1 MRRRER
7 LRRQVC
13 WAHLRHALDAS
24 VLRLEAIA
32 ELLAEQL
39 EVAGIHLLDQGL
51 GLAIQIAGPR
61 IDATCDVQNVLGVN
75 KEVVRTAL
83 RKQLVRGI
91 REETIVHGD
100 VDAERRI
107 KVLRL
112 WHERAP
118 VGVRVATGEV
128 IRHHISDIAVDIASL
143 EELRVRASIIGIV
156 ASEHGDQSLVRIPQH
171 AEDGLIPK
179 VGLRDLCRPVL
190 AGRVVERATCDF

>member
-1 MRRRER
+1 MCRRGR
-7 LRRQVC
+7 LGRQVLG
-13 WAHLRHALDAS
+13 AHLRHALDAS
-24 VLRLEAIA
+24 VLRLVAIA

-39 EVAGIHLLDQGL
+39 EVACIHLLDQGL

-61 IDATCDVQNVLGVN
+61 VDATCDVQNVLGVN

-118 VGVRVATGEV
+118 DGVCVTGEV
-128 IRHHISDIAVDIASL
+128 IRHHLSYSTVDIARR
-143 EELRVRASIIGIV
+143 EELWVRASIFGKV
-156 ASEHGDQSLVRIPQH
+156 ASEQGDQSLERVPQH

-179 VGLRDLCRPVL
+179 VGLRDLGRPVL
-190 AGRVVERATCDF
+190 ARSVVERAACDV

>member
-39 EVAGIHLLDQGL
+39 EVADIHLLDQGF

-61 IDATCDVQNVLGVN
+61 VLAARDVQNVLGVN

-100 VDAERRI
+100 LDAEGRI

-112 WHERAP
+112 RHERAP
-118 VGVRVATGEV
+118 EGVRGVTGEV
-128 IRHHISDIAVDIASL
+128 ISHHLSDSAVDIASRDKL
-143 EELRVRASIIGIV
+143 WVRASIVGNI
-156 ASEHGDQSLVRIPQH
+156 APEHGDQSLVRIPQH

-179 VGLRDLCRPVL
+179 VGLCDLCRPVL